1 MADAFSHSAKQNRS
15 SKMMK
20 DMGIYAIGNL
30 GSKII
35 TFLMVPLYTYYVENT
50 ADFGYY
56 DICLTAVFL
65 LMPFVTLQLRDG
77 AFRFLLDSPNEENRK
92 EVVTMTYK
100 TLGATILL
108 STIITLGIAS
118 FFQVRYLWYVLALLV
133 AMSIQE
139 VVSQVFRGLGN
150 NKAFITV
157 GILSAFFIGLF
168 SLVFVVW
175 LGMGIEGV
183 FIANILA
190 RFAAVGA
197 VELKLRTLQRFFCV
211 KISVGKTAREI
222 LKYTLP
228 LLPGSICWWL
238 TGSSDRWFIQHYL
251 GLEVNGVY
259 AVAIRFVSILQT
271 LAFIFY
277 QAWQET
283 AILQYQ
289 SPDRNRFF
297 SQVLNNYI
305 FIVCVLLV
313 GFCFS
318 LKMCY
323 SWIVDTNYQSSL
335 PYIFPL
341 AISTSIFAIS
351 AYFDMGYQCAKDT
364 KRTLPAIILSA
375 VVNVALNFLLVSP
388 FGVYGVI
395 VTLIITYLV
404 LITYRWIDTKRYFK
418 LTLNQ
423 GIITPIIIALA
434 TAVPFYLSTAIW
446 QDALSMVVAIGL
458 MVYFCPKRIRKDV
471 FGKIYAKLHASA

>member
-1 MADAFSHSAKQNRS
+1 
-15 SKMMK
+15 MMK

-56 DICLTAVFL
+56 DISLTAVFL

-77 AFRFLLDSPNEENRK
+77 AFRFLLDSPNEESRK

-197 VELKLRTLQRFFCV
+197 VELKLRTLQRFFFV
-211 KISVGKTAREI
+211 KISI
-222 LKYTLP
+222 
-228 LLPGSICWWL
+228 
-238 TGSSDRWFIQHYL
+238 
-251 GLEVNGVY
+251 
-259 AVAIRFVSILQT
+259 
-271 LAFIFY
+271 
-277 QAWQET
+277 
-283 AILQYQ
+283 
-289 SPDRNRFF
+289 
-297 SQVLNNYI
+297 
-305 FIVCVLLV
+305 
-313 GFCFS
+313 
-318 LKMCY
+318 
-323 SWIVDTNYQSSL
+323 
-335 PYIFPL
+335 
-341 AISTSIFAIS
+341 
-351 AYFDMGYQCAKDT
+351 
-364 KRTLPAIILSA
+364 
-375 VVNVALNFLLVSP
+375 
-388 FGVYGVI
+388 
-395 VTLIITYLV
+395 
-404 LITYRWIDTKRYFK
+404 
-418 LTLNQ
+418 LTLM
-423 GIITPIIIALA
+423 
-434 TAVPFYLSTAIW
+434 F
-446 QDALSMVVAIGL
+446 
-458 MVYFCPKRIRKDV
+458 
-471 FGKIYAKLHASA
+471 

>member
-1 MADAFSHSAKQNRS
+1 
-15 SKMMK
+15 MK
-20 DMGIYAIGNL
+20 LN
-30 GSKII
+30 
-35 TFLMVPLYTYYVENT
+35 
-50 ADFGYY
+50 
-56 DICLTAVFL
+56 
-65 LMPFVTLQLRDG
+65 
-77 AFRFLLDSPNEENRK
+77 
-92 EVVTMTYK
+92 
-100 TLGATILL
+100 
-108 STIITLGIAS
+108 
-118 FFQVRYLWYVLALLV
+118 
-133 AMSIQE
+133 
-139 VVSQVFRGLGN
+139 
-150 NKAFITV
+150 
-157 GILSAFFIGLF
+157 
-168 SLVFVVW
+168 
-175 LGMGIEGV
+175 
-183 FIANILA
+183 
-190 RFAAVGA
+190 
-197 VELKLRTLQRFFCV
+197 
-211 KISVGKTAREI
+211 VGKTAREI

-271 LAFIFY
+271 LAYIFY

-305 FIVCVLLV
+305 FILCVLLV

-323 SWIVDTNYQSSL
+323 SWIVDINYQSSL

-375 VVNVALNFLLVSP
+375 VVNVVLNFLLVSP
-388 FGVYGVI
+388 FGVYGV
-395 VTLIITYLV
+395 VATLIITYLV
-404 LITYRWIDTKRYFK
+404 LVTYRWFDTKRYFK
-418 LTLNQ
+418 LTLNR
-423 GIITPIIIALA
+423 GIVVPIVIALA
-434 TAVPFYLSTAIW
+434 TAVPFYLSTANW
-446 QDALSMVVAIGL
+446 QDALTMIVAIGL

>member
-1 MADAFSHSAKQNRS
+1 M
-15 SKMMK
+15 
-20 DMGIYAIGNL
+20 
-30 GSKII
+30 
-35 TFLMVPLYTYYVENT
+35 
-50 ADFGYY
+50 
-56 DICLTAVFL
+56 
-65 LMPFVTLQLRDG
+65 
-77 AFRFLLDSPNEENRK
+77 
-92 EVVTMTYK
+92 
-100 TLGATILL
+100 
-108 STIITLGIAS
+108 
-118 FFQVRYLWYVLALLV
+118 
-133 AMSIQE
+133 
-139 VVSQVFRGLGN
+139 
-150 NKAFITV
+150 
-157 GILSAFFIGLF
+157 
-168 SLVFVVW
+168 
-175 LGMGIEGV
+175 
-183 FIANILA
+183 
-190 RFAAVGA
+190 
-197 VELKLRTLQRFFCV
+197 
-211 KISVGKTAREI
+211 
-222 LKYTLP
+222 
-228 LLPGSICWWL
+228 
-238 TGSSDRWFIQHYL
+238 
-251 GLEVNGVY
+251 Y

-388 FGVYGVI
+388 FGVYGV
-395 VTLIITYLV
+395 VATLIITYLV
-404 LITYRWIDTKRYFK
+404 LVTYRWFDTKRYFK
-418 LTLNQ
+418 LTLNR
-423 GIITPIIIALA
+423 GIITPIVIALA
-434 TAVPFYLSTAIW
+434 TSVPFYLSTAIW
-446 QDALSMVVAIGL
+446 QDALTMVVAIGL